1 VSPADRERRLARTV
15 CGVVLGALRDS
26 GAPRLYLLDD
36 GSPEASLC
44 ARWLSVGLPAGTLRT
59 VTPPEVAGG
68 HPRGGEAIGPGVES
82 PLQRVAPDEG
92 ARALARSMA
101 AADRGLVA
109 GPANRTT
116 LLLAPD
122 AAPDRVLPLG
132 DLWAS
137 RVAELAG
144 GWSGPAIV
152 RELAERLGGVQ
163 RLDRALADWVSAR
176 PLDLPE
182 ETERE
187 LLESLRRAQSAR
199 RWPRLVPKL
208 ENRTMWMDLGR

>member
-1 VSPADRERRLARTV
+1 MTPEDRERRLARTV
-15 CGVVLGALRDS
+15 CGVVRGALRDA
-26 GAPRLYLLDD
+26 GARRLFLVDD

-44 ARWLSVGLPAGTLRT
+44 ARWLSSGLPAGTVRT
-59 VTPPEVAGG
+59 VTPPAAPGSDRGAGEG
-68 HPRGGEAIGPGVES
+68 AVPDVES

-92 ARALARSMA
+92 TRALARSLA
-101 AADRGLVA
+101 AAEDGLVA

-163 RLDRALADWVSAR
+163 RLDRALADWVTGR

-182 ETERE
+182 AAERE
-187 LLESLRRAQSAR
+187 LLGRLRRAQSAR

>member
-1 VSPADRERRLARTV
+1 MSPEDRERRLARTV

-26 GAPRLYLLDD
+26 GARRLFLVDD

-44 ARWLSVGLPAGTLRT
+44 ARWLSSGLPAGTVHT
-59 VTPPEVAGG
+59 VTPPVTSGNA
-68 HPRGGEAIGPGVES
+68 HRGGEGTGPGVES

-92 ARALARSMA
+92 ARALARSLA
-101 AADRGLVA
+101 SAEDGVVA

-144 GWSGPAIV
+144 GWSGPAAV

-182 ETERE
+182 AAERE
-187 LLESLRRAQSAR
+187 LLASLRRAQSAR